1 MSPRKGSLP
10 PRDTDCRARPIRF
23 HCSAGRGVR
32 KSANQTWRGW
42 SRRVEALCVL
52 SLYDLIT
59 SEQPAAPAG
68 TESSSLSTSDAV
80 LDQQQILDYVSW
92 LLFALFFFCFFLTMW
107 MVCFLKLWYE
117 STGCCRIHK
126 KVNVEVISKHI
137 YSPFLF
143 IVKYLKFR

>member
-59 SEQPAAPAG
+59 SEQPAVPAG

-80 LDQQQILDYVSW
+80 LDQQQLLDYDSW
-92 LLFALFFFCFFLTMW
+92 LLFALFCFVLFFFNN
-107 MVCFLKLWYE
+107 
-117 STGCCRIHK
+117 
-126 KVNVEVISKHI
+126 VNGVLFKTLIWVNWLLPDTQKSKRGSHFKARLFTIFI
-137 YSPFLF
+137 Y
-143 IVKYLKFR
+143 